1 MDERKEAI
9 EYLEDQIPNKIINRL
24 TKSEN
29 YIHGH
34 LELDVDEGYQ
44 HFEDFVGTIT
54 TEVLTED
61 DDEIGEIEF
70 YIEQKPINLKGR
82 EEYNFNSF
90 KDYVKNV
97 KIVNYEIY

>member
-9 EYLEDQIPNKIINRL
+9 EYLEDQIPNEILRRL

-34 LELDVDEGYQ
+34 LELDVDESYQ
-44 HFEDFVGTIT
+44 HFEDFVGSIT
-54 TEVLTED
+54 AEILTEN

-70 YIEQKPINLKGR
+70 YIEQKPINIKDTAKCNLD
-82 EEYNFNSF
+82 SF
-90 KDYVKNV
+90 EDYVKSV